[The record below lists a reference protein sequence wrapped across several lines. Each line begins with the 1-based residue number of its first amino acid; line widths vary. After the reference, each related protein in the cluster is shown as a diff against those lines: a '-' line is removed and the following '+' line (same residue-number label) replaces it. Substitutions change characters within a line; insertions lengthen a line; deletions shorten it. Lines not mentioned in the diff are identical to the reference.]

1 MKKAWPWRDVAF
13 SGFTVTLTNS
23 RGGVVRGWGGE
34 DSLFFSGCQDVEILK
49 MVEKKTSLSNM
60 NEALS
65 YDGENFQEYF
75 EGEEFTIGLHLK
87 FI

>member
-1 MKKAWPWRDVAF
+1 MGWGRQPLPQRDV
-13 SGFTVTLTNS
+13 S
-23 RGGVVRGWGGE
+23 RFVE
-34 DSLFFSGCQDVEILK
+34 SGCQDVEILK
-49 MVEKKTSLSNM
+49 MVDKKTSLSNM

-87 FI
+87 FIQDI

>member
-1 MKKAWPWRDVAF
+1 M
-13 SGFTVTLTNS
+13 
-23 RGGVVRGWGGE
+23 E
-34 DSLFFSGCQDVEILK
+34 SGCQDVEILK
-49 MVEKKTSLSNM
+49 MVDKKTSLSNM

-75 EGEEFTIGLHLK
+75 EGEEFTIGLHLN